1 MSAPVTVTAPTATAP
16 TAINIWLKTM
26 AGEMLPLSVAPSDTL
41 QDIARELP
49 LTYPQFPA
57 YYTKVLRLSDED
69 GDEKDR
75 EDRKDRKDRP
85 LEEDETLCVFVHEVF
100 TEQTFDGNHMVVV
113 QHPLLELT
121 LGVTHF
127 LDEWGIPDILRKKNV
142 VRYNLY
148 YMESDGTPCKIP
160 HSDGCIFLTS
170 SLIDRIPSISWLTLG
185 ERQNVLEEIRTRISV
200 HYASQKI
207 TVAHARYPKERHL
220 CECGSDIMFKTI
232 DSHEKTKKHRA
243 FLQTKSDSTDSTK

>member
-1 MSAPVTVTAPTATAP
+1 MSATTAPTAPVT

-49 LTYPQFPA
+49 LTYPQFPS

-75 EDRKDRKDRP
+75 
-85 LEEDETLCVFVHEVF
+85 LEEDETLCVLVHEVF
-100 TEQTFDGNHMVVV
+100 SEQTHDGNHMVVV
-113 QHPLLELT
+113 QHPLMELT
-121 LGVTHF
+121 IGVTHF
-127 LDEWGIPDILRKKNV
+127 LDRGLGIPDMLRNQDV

-148 YMESDGTPCKIP
+148 YIEDNVPCKMP
-160 HSDGCIFLTS
+160 HSDGCIFLAS
-170 SLIDRIPSISWLTLG
+170 ALEDRIPSIRWLTLG
-185 ERQNVLEEIRTRISV
+185 ERQNVLEGIRTRISA

-220 CECGSDIMFKTI
+220 CECGSDIMFKSI
-232 DSHEKTKKHRA
+232 ASHEKSKKHQA
-243 FLQTKSDSTDSTK
+243 FLQKSAK

>member
-1 MSAPVTVTAPTATAP
+1 LFLTQAQKLLKMSAPATASTAS

-75 EDRKDRKDRP
+75 P

-127 LDEWGIPDILRKKNV
+127 LDEGLGIPDMLRNQKV

-148 YMESDGTPCKIP
+148 YMESVPCEIP
-160 HSDGCIFLTS
+160 HSTGCIYLAM
-170 SLIDRIPSISWLTLG
+170 SLEERIPSIRWLTLG
-185 ERQNVLEEIRTRISV
+185 ERQEVLEGIRTRISA

-207 TVAHARYPKERHL
+207 TVAHAHYPKERHL
-220 CECGSDIMFKTI
+220 CECGSDILFKSI
-232 DSHEKTKKHRA
+232 ASHEKTKKHRA
-243 FLQTKSDSTDSTK
+243 FLQTKLDSTDYTK

>member
-1 MSAPVTVTAPTATAP
+1 MSTAPVTASTAPTAPTAS

-49 LTYPQFPA
+49 LTYPQFPS

-69 GDEKDR
+69 GDKKEEK
-75 EDRKDRKDRP
+75 EDRKDRP

-100 TEQTFDGNHMVVV
+100 TEQTFDGNHMVVIH
-113 QHPLLELT
+113 HPLLELT

-148 YMESDGTPCKIP
+148 YMESDVPCKIP
-160 HSDGCIFLTS
+160 HSTGCIFLTS

-185 ERQNVLEEIRTRISV
+185 ERQNVLEEIRTRISA

-243 FLQTKSDSTDSTK
+243 FLQTKSDSTK

>member
-1 MSAPVTVTAPTATAP
+1 MSAPVTVTASTAP

-49 LTYPQFPA
+49 ITYPQFPS

-69 GDEKDR
+69 GDEKDGK
-75 EDRKDRKDRP
+75 EKEDRP
-85 LEEDETLCVFVHEVF
+85 LEEDETLCVLVHEVF

-113 QHPLLELT
+113 HHPLLELT

-127 LDEWGIPDILRKKNV
+127 LDEGLGIPNMLRNQKV

-148 YMESDGTPCKIP
+148 YMEDDVPCEIP
-160 HSDGCIFLTS
+160 HSTGCVYLAM
-170 SLIDRIPSISWLTLG
+170 SLEERIPSIRWLTLG
-185 ERQNVLEEIRTRISV
+185 ERQNMLEGIWTRISA

-207 TVAHARYPKERHL
+207 TVAHAHYPKERHL
-220 CECGSDIMFKTI
+220 CECGSDILFKSI
-232 DSHEKTKKHRA
+232 ASHEKTKKHQA
-243 FLQTKSDSTDSTK
+243 FLQTKSE

>member
-1 MSAPVTVTAPTATAP
+1 MSSAPVTATAP
-16 TAINIWLKTM
+16 VTTAINIWLKTM

-49 LTYPQFPA
+49 LTYPQFPS

-75 EDRKDRKDRP
+75 
-85 LEEDETLCVFVHEVF
+85 LEEDETLCVLVHEVF
-100 TEQTFDGNHMVVV
+100 SEQTHDGNHMVVV
-113 QHPLLELT
+113 QHPLMELT
-121 LGVTHF
+121 IGVTHF
-127 LDEWGIPDILRKKNV
+127 LDRGLGIPDMLRNQDV

-148 YMESDGTPCKIP
+148 YIEDNVPCKMP
-160 HSDGCIFLTS
+160 HSDGCIFLAS
-170 SLIDRIPSISWLTLG
+170 ALEDRIPSIRWLTLG
-185 ERQNVLEEIRTRISV
+185 ERQNVLEGIRTRISA

-220 CECGSDIMFKTI
+220 CECGSDIMFKSI
-232 DSHEKTKKHRA
+232 ASHEKSKKHQA
-243 FLQTKSDSTDSTK
+243 FLQTKADSTK